1 MLVIQRHSP
10 RMRPR
15 CVSESPDCAGAVL
28 AAEVNRAPVTYPGSV
43 KARRLSATGIAA
55 AIAVI
60 IGMLL
65 PGAANAQSGSDMIE
79 RARSWVAADV
89 GYSGSNYFTN
99 QYGTYRTDCSGYVSM
114 AWGLGSSYTTVTLP
128 SVSYPIAK
136 DALEPGDILNN
147 PLPGTSGHVVLFA
160 GWADEAHT
168 EYYAYEE
175 SPSGGAHLSQI
186 PYPYWPGYGTFTPRR
201 YVGVTSNTPPPV
213 VVPEV
218 EKAPQPDPIE
228 DGDYIRH
235 DGQVYRIAGGAP
247 MAVTSDEKA
256 RKVSDAEMAEL
267 LTQPADGTFLRVDGK
282 TFVVAGGA
290 PVFVPDGA
298 KKSIRVEQAAVDA
311 VLNDKPADGT
321 IVKTDEDELY
331 VFAGGAPIH
340 VTDAWWKGLRPKPTP
355 VTVAQEALDQ
365 AGGLNEWS
373 HVRNVPADG
382 TLLKVGADVYRVEG
396 GVPIPDYGI
405 RGVPID
411 QAAIDKAGEPGPWS
425 HLLTG

>member
-10 RMRPR
+10 RLRPR
-15 CVSESPDCAGAVL
+15 CVSESPDCAGPIL
-28 AAEVNRAPVTYPGSV
+28 AAEGKRTPVTYPGDV

-99 QYGTYRTDCSGYVSM
+99 EYGTYRTDCSGYVSM

-160 GWADEAHT
+160 GWADDAHT

-186 PYPYWPGYGTFTPRR
+186 PYPYWPGYGTFIPRR
-201 YVGVTSNTPPPV
+201 YVGTTSKTPPPV
-213 VVPEV
+213 TIPERPA
-218 EKAPQPDPIE
+218 APEPPE
-228 DGDYIRH
+228 DGDLVRH

-247 MAVTSDEKA
+247 MPVTSRDKA
-256 RKVSDAEMAEL
+256 RKLSDAEFADL
-267 LTQPADGTFLRVDGK
+267 GTRPADGTFLRADGK
-282 TFVVAGGA
+282 TYVVAGSA
-290 PVFVPDGA
+290 PVFVPRGSL
-298 KKSIRVEQAAVDA
+298 KVRDA
-311 VLNDKPADGT
+311 VAVAPAALDQLNDKPADGT
-321 IVKTDEDELY
+321 FLRADGKTY
-331 VFAGGAPIH
+331 VVAGSAPVFVPRGSLK
-340 VTDAWWKGLRPKPTP
+340 VTDA
-355 VTVAQEALDQ
+355 VTVAPAALDQ
-365 AGGLNEWS
+365 LSRCSFRLNGLPIASKENCAKLS
-373 HVRNVPADG
+373 ALCTRCHG
-382 TLLKVGADVYRVEG
+382 T
-396 GVPIPDYGI
+396 
-405 RGVPID
+405 
-411 QAAIDKAGEPGPWS
+411 KAS
-425 HLLTG
+425 

>member
-1 MLVIQRHSP
+1 ML
-10 RMRPR
+10 
-15 CVSESPDCAGAVL
+15 
-28 AAEVNRAPVTYPGSV
+28 
-43 KARRLSATGIAA
+43 
-55 AIAVI
+55 
-60 IGMLL
+60 
-65 PGAANAQSGSDMIE
+65 E

-99 QYGTYRTDCSGYVSM
+99 EYGTYRTDCSGYVSM

-160 GWADEAHT
+160 GWADDTRT

-201 YVGVTSNTPPPV
+201 YVGTTSSTPPPV
-213 VVPEV
+213 TVPEPPK
-218 EKAPQPDPIE
+218 EPAPLK

-247 MAVTSDEKA
+247 MAVTTKEKA
-256 RKVSDAEMAEL
+256 RKVTDAEMAEL
-267 LTQPADGTFLRVDGK
+267 PTQPADGTFLRVDGD

-290 PVFVPDGA
+290 PVFVPGGA
-298 KKSIRVEQAAVDA
+298 KDAVRVEQAAVDA
-311 VLNDKPADGT
+311 VLHDKPADGT
-321 IVKTDEDELY
+321 MVRTPNGELY

-340 VTDAWWKGLRPKPTP
+340 VDAGL
-355 VTVAQEALDQ
+355 VEGAAAQAHPRRGR
-365 AGGLNEWS
+365 AGGPRPGRRAQRVVARAQRPRRRHPAQGRRRRLPRRGRRAGPRLRHPRGPDRPGGDRQGRRTRAVVTPGGGLTRS
-373 HVRNVPADG
+373 PGDVLTPHVS
-382 TLLKVGADVYRVEG
+382 LLHQKARPPSREG
-396 GVPIPDYGI
+396 
-405 RGVPID
+405 
-411 QAAIDKAGEPGPWS
+411 
-425 HLLTG
+425 

>member
-1 MLVIQRHSP
+1 M
-10 RMRPR
+10 
-15 CVSESPDCAGAVL
+15 
-28 AAEVNRAPVTYPGSV
+28 
-43 KARRLSATGIAA
+43 SATGIAA
-55 AIAVI
+55 AVAVVV
-60 IGMLL
+60 GMLIT
-65 PGAANAQSGSDMIE
+65 GAAQAESGPQMLE

-99 QYGTYRTDCSGYVSM
+99 EYGTYRTDCSGYVSM

-128 SVSYPIAK
+128 EVSYPIAK

-160 GWADEAHT
+160 GWADDART

-186 PYPYWPGYGTFTPRR
+186 PYPYWPGYGTFIPRR
-201 YVGVTSNTPPPV
+201 YVGTTSNTPPPV
-213 VVPEV
+213 VVPEPAK
-218 EKAPQPDPIE
+218 EPAPLK

-235 DGQVYRIAGGAP
+235 DDQVYRIAGGAP
-247 MAVTSDEKA
+247 LAVSTREKA
-256 RKVSDAEMAEL
+256 RKVTAAEL
-267 LTQPADGTFLRVDGK
+267 AELPTQPADGTFLRVDGK

-290 PVFVPDGA
+290 PVFVPDGERDA
-298 KKSIRVEQAAVDA
+298 IAVEQEAIDA
-311 VLNDKPADGT
+311 VLNDKPADGAVVRT
-321 IVKTDEDELY
+321 EKGERY

-355 VTVAQEALDQ
+355 VEVAQEALDQ

-425 HLLTG
+425 HLLAE

>member
-1 MLVIQRHSP
+1 M
-10 RMRPR
+10 
-15 CVSESPDCAGAVL
+15 
-28 AAEVNRAPVTYPGSV
+28 

-55 AIAVI
+55 AVAVI
-60 IGMLL
+60 VGLLIPGTASAQPGSEML
-65 PGAANAQSGSDMIE
+65 E
-79 RARSWVAADV
+79 RARSWVADGV
-89 GYSGSNYFTN
+89 GYSGSNYHSN
-99 QYGTYRTDCSGYVSM
+99 EYGTYRTDCSGYVSM

-160 GWADEAHT
+160 GWANAEET

-186 PYPYWPGYGTFTPRR
+186 PYPYWPGYGTFIPRR
-201 YVGVTSNTPPPV
+201 YVGMTSKTPPPIT
-213 VVPEV
+213 VPEY
-218 EKAPQPDPIE
+218 EAPPKPDPLK
-228 DGDYIRH
+228 DGDYIRY
-235 DGQVYRIAGGAP
+235 DGQVFRIAGGAP
-247 MAVTSDEKA
+247 MPASSKEKA
-256 RKVSDAEMAEL
+256 RKVTEAEFAEL
-267 LTQPADGTFLRVDGK
+267 PVVPADGTLLRAEGK
-282 TFVVAGGA
+282 TYVVAGSA
-290 PVFVPDGA
+290 PVFVPDPDEVGV
-298 KKSIRVEQAAVDA
+298 RVEQAALEQI
-311 VLNDKPADGT
+311 LNDKPADGT
-321 IVKTDEDELY
+321 IVKTDEGERY

-340 VTDAWWKGLRPKPTP
+340 VTQEWWKALRPKPTP

-396 GVPIPDYGI
+396 GVPIPDYGV

-411 QAAIDKAGEPGPWS
+411 QAAIDNAGEPGPWS
-425 HLLTG
+425 HLVAG

>member
-1 MLVIQRHSP
+1 M
-10 RMRPR
+10 
-15 CVSESPDCAGAVL
+15 
-28 AAEVNRAPVTYPGSV
+28 

-55 AIAVI
+55 AVAVI
-60 IGMLL
+60 VGLLIPGTASAQPGSEML
-65 PGAANAQSGSDMIE
+65 E
-79 RARSWVAADV
+79 RARSWVADGV
-89 GYSGSNYFTN
+89 GYSGSNYHSN
-99 QYGTYRTDCSGYVSM
+99 EYGTYRTDCSGYVSM

-160 GWADEAHT
+160 GWANAEET

-186 PYPYWPGYGTFTPRR
+186 PYPYWPGYGTFIPRR
-201 YVGVTSNTPPPV
+201 YVGMTSKTPPPIT
-213 VVPEV
+213 VPEY
-218 EKAPQPDPIE
+218 EAPPKPDPLK
-228 DGDYIRH
+228 DGDYIRY
-235 DGQVYRIAGGAP
+235 DGQVFRIAGGAP
-247 MAVTSDEKA
+247 MPASSKEKA
-256 RKVSDAEMAEL
+256 RKVTEAEFAEL
-267 LTQPADGTFLRVDGK
+267 PVVPADGTLLRAEGK
-282 TFVVAGGA
+282 TYVVAGSA
-290 PVFVPDGA
+290 PVFVPDPDEVGV
-298 KKSIRVEQAAVDA
+298 RVEQAALEQI
-311 VLNDKPADGT
+311 LNDKPADGT
-321 IVKTDEDELY
+321 IVKTDEGERY

-340 VTDAWWKGLRPKPTP
+340 VTQEWWKALRPKPTP

-396 GVPIPDYGI
+396 GVPVPDYGV

-411 QAAIDKAGEPGPWS
+411 QAAIDNAGEPGPWS
-425 HLLTG
+425 HLLAG

>member
-1 MLVIQRHSP
+1 M
-10 RMRPR
+10 
-15 CVSESPDCAGAVL
+15 
-28 AAEVNRAPVTYPGSV
+28 

-55 AIAVI
+55 AVAVI
-60 IGMLL
+60 VGLLIPVAASAQPVSEMLK
-65 PGAANAQSGSDMIE
+65 
-79 RARSWVAADV
+79 RARSWVADGV
-89 GYSGSNYFTN
+89 GYSGSNYHSN
-99 QYGTYRTDCSGYVSM
+99 EYGTYRTDCSGYVSM

-160 GWADEAHT
+160 GWANAEET

-186 PYPYWPGYGTFTPRR
+186 PYPYWPGYGTFIPRR
-201 YVGVTSNTPPPV
+201 YVGMTSKTPPPIT
-213 VVPEV
+213 VPEY
-218 EKAPQPDPIE
+218 EAPPKPDPLK
-228 DGDYIRH
+228 DGDYIRY
-235 DGQVYRIAGGAP
+235 DGQVFRIAGGAP
-247 MAVTSDEKA
+247 MPASSKEKA
-256 RKVSDAEMAEL
+256 RKVTEAEFAEL
-267 LTQPADGTFLRVDGK
+267 PVVPADGTLLRAEGK
-282 TFVVAGGA
+282 TYVVAGSA
-290 PVFVPDGA
+290 PVFVPDPDEVGV
-298 KKSIRVEQAAVDA
+298 RVEQAALEQI
-311 VLNDKPADGT
+311 LNDKPADGT
-321 IVKTDEDELY
+321 IVKTDEGERY

-340 VTDAWWKGLRPKPTP
+340 VTQEWWKALRPKPTP

-425 HLLTG
+425 HLLAG